1 MRNKKAISIALSAVM
16 AFTTAFGMTTVKA
29 NAEEKEKIV
38 VYVAAEGKN
47 ASGSAVEMGKTAV
60 QLDEG
65 AVAEDAIKIA
75 LDKSAYKDNYKI
87 STSAWG
93 DSLDSISD
101 LNMYNVGNDWYY
113 WGFYVNGQYANFGIS
128 SQKVNDNDKISLIY
142 NYDNYNT
149 SAACFNDDASKILR
163 DFQHILK
170 KLKRHRM
177 YLHRKYMTQH
187 LKAESMYRV

>member
-93 DSLDSISD
+93 DSLDSIS
-101 LNMYNVGNDWYY
+101 VS
-113 WGFYVNGQYANFGIS
+113 VNPVI
-128 SQKVNDNDKISLIY
+128 VTI
-142 NYDNYNT
+142 T
-149 SAACFNDDASKILR
+149 
-163 DFQHILK
+163 
-170 KLKRHRM
+170 
-177 YLHRKYMTQH
+177 
-187 LKAESMYRV
+187 E

>member
-187 LKAESMYRV
+187 LKVESMYRV

>member
-87 STSAWG
+87 STSA
-93 DSLDSISD
+93 SI
-101 LNMYNVGNDWYY
+101 
-113 WGFYVNGQYANFGIS
+113 QYQTLTHLMSEMTGITG
-128 SQKVNDNDKISLIY
+128 V
-142 NYDNYNT
+142 
-149 SAACFNDDASKILR
+149 F
-163 DFQHILK
+163 
-170 KLKRHRM
+170 
-177 YLHRKYMTQH
+177 
-187 LKAESMYRV
+187 V

>member
-65 AVAEDAIKIA
+65 AVAEDAIKAA

-113 WGFYVNGQYANFGIS
+113 WSFCVNGQYANLGIS

-142 NYDNYNT
+142 SYDN
-149 SAACFNDDASKILR
+149 
-163 DFQHILK
+163 
-170 KLKRHRM
+170 
-177 YLHRKYMTQH
+177 
-187 LKAESMYRV
+187 